1 MRTPTLGS
9 AFYVPS
15 NPPDDPA
22 QLPRFLQA
30 ELAKLSGTLDLLI
43 SGHLDKTNVAP
54 AKPREGDLRLA
65 DGTNWNPGSGQGVYC
80 YYNSAWRYLG

>member
-1 MRTPTLGS
+1 MRSPTLGS
-9 AFYVPS
+9 AFYVPG

-30 ELAKLSGTLDLLI
+30 ELAKLSGAIDLLI
-43 SGHLDKTNVAP
+43 AGHLDKSTAAP

-65 DGTNWNPGSGQGVYC
+65 DGTLWNPGSGQGVYC
-80 YYNSAWRYLG
+80 YYASAWHFLG

>member
-9 AFYVPS
+9 AFYVPG

>member
-1 MRTPTLGS
+1 MRSPTLAS
-9 AFYVPS
+9 AAYVPG

-30 ELAKLSGTLDLLI
+30 ELAKLSGALDLLI
-43 SGHLDKTNVAP
+43 SGHLDKTTVAP

-65 DGTNWNPGSGQGVYC
+65 DGTLWNPGSGIGVYC
-80 YYNSAWRYLG
+80 FYAGSWKFLG